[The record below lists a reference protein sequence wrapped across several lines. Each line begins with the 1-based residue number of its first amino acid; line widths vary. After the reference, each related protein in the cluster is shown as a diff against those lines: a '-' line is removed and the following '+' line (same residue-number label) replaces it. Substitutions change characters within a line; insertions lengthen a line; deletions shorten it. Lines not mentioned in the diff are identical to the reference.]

1 MISVVDDDLL
11 VTWNSLEFVW
21 GDDELAQRV
30 TVFAVDNHEPGAPF
44 PEPTQSLLPSIS
56 TLLTLLFRGNDVLFQ
71 DSPTWKDDALL
82 TTFGRA
88 LIAAQTGG
96 SP

>member
-1 MISVVDDDLL
+1 M
-11 VTWNSLEFVW
+11 VW

-30 TVFAVDNHEPGAPF
+30 TVFAVDNHELGAPF

-71 DSPTWKDDALL
+71 EDPTWKDDALL
-82 TTFGRA
+82 TTFGQA